1 MLYCIIRE
9 QFSLGTAQN
18 VLMGL
23 KHMPFFPFSSPLSAR
38 HKMKPWVIFLFYVP
52 SWEVYVTENVM
63 GDSTVVY
70 VVVIF

>member
-23 KHMPFFPFSSPLSAR
+23 KHMPLFLFSSPLSAR
-38 HKMKPWVIFLFYVP
+38 HKMKLSVIFLFHVP
-52 SWEVYVTENVM
+52 FWEVYVTENVM
-63 GDSTVVY
+63 GDSRVVY
-70 VVVIF
+70 ATVTF